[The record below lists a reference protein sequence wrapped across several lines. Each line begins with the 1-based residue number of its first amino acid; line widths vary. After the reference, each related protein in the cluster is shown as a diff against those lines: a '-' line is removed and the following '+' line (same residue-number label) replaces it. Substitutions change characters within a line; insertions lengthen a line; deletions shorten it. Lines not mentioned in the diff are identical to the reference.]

1 MEWIILLN
9 FVTIFVSVL
18 VFVLPINRGKAF
30 VPRFVLFAAAS
41 CAVYGLLLWG
51 TDFLSFDAYWF
62 VRPFAAFGLIC
73 ACVRFC
79 TGLDWEETLYLS
91 IWSFLAR
98 EFCFDATQVVTYY
111 LDINVFTDADGIV
124 LTLVFDLAVLLGLYF
139 FVARRLSV
147 EGHLVLTREQLRSAL
162 LLACLVTVI
171 KPIAIWAR
179 QTEGYNAFTLFQVIC
194 GFFVMAVLYSR
205 SMEEKHTAVEQ
216 ELATQRQ
223 LWHQRKV
230 QLEAAQ
236 ENLDLLNCK
245 YHDLK
250 HYIAA
255 LRSQNSL
262 QDSASV
268 LDELEESVKVF
279 DCAVRTGNT
288 ILDTVLTEKSLL
300 CERRQITMTC
310 VADGKLLQGMN
321 TVDLYALLGNGV
333 DNAVE
338 CVSQL
343 SDPERRVISIEIFR
357 VGDLVKIQIE
367 NFYGR
372 QPQFEGDLPATTKSD
387 REYHG
392 FGLKSIRRTA
402 EKYGGYMS
410 VQAEDGLFL
419 LHILLPAERVVGSD
433 SSDYAEKSTS

>member
-9 FVTIFVSVL
+9 FLTIFAAVL
-18 VFVLPINRGKAF
+18 VFVLPLARPAMF
-30 VPRFVLFAAAS
+30 LPRFVAFAGVS
-41 CAVYGLLLWG
+41 CALYGLLFWNTGLLYW
-51 TDFLSFDAYWF
+51 DPYWF
-62 VRPFAAFGLIC
+62 IRPFAAFGLIC
-73 ACVRFC
+73 ACVRVC
-79 TGLDWEETLYLS
+79 TGLGWGETLYAS
-91 IWSFLAR
+91 IWAYLAR
-98 EFCFDATQVVTYY
+98 EFCFDGTQVVTYY
-111 LDINVFTDADGIV
+111 LDVNIFNGVGGV
-124 LTLVFDLAVLLGLYF
+124 LLNLLFDLVVLLGLYF
-139 FVARRLSV
+139 FVSRKLSV
-147 EGHLVLTREQLRSAL
+147 DGRLVLTREQLRSAL
-162 LLACLVTVI
+162 LLTCLVTLI

-194 GFFVMAVLYSR
+194 AFFVMAVLYSR
-205 SMEEKHTAVEQ
+205 SMEEKRTAVEQ

-230 QLEAAQ
+230 QLETAQ

-250 HYIAA
+250 HYISA
-255 LRSQNSL
+255 LRSQSSPV
-262 QDSASV
+262 DTASV

-300 CERRQITMTC
+300 CERHQITMTC

-338 CVSQL
+338 CVTQL

-367 NFYGR
+367 NFYDR
-372 QPQFEGDLPATTKSD
+372 QPRFEGDLPATTKSD

-419 LHILLPAERVVGSD
+419 LHILLPAERVVGTD